1 MANQQLLFLPRP
13 LPDSAFNR
21 LFEPIR
27 VKCALD
33 TGRVLIDGNFIGER
47 SFGLQAE
54 VPFFRA
60 FGSDGGL
67 EATATPDP
75 KFRSRMRPVLLG
87 QVGLGRLTE

>member
-33 TGRVLIDGNFIGER
+33 TGRVLIDETSPLRPTSEFAC
-47 SFGLQAE
+47 SVFCGL
-54 VPFFRA
+54 
-60 FGSDGGL
+60 
-67 EATATPDP
+67 
-75 KFRSRMRPVLLG
+75 
-87 QVGLGRLTE
+87 

>member
-33 TGRVLIDGNFIGER
+33 TGRVLIDGT
-47 SFGLQAE
+47 SFGYRSAKKYFG
-54 VPFFRA
+54 VPVF
-60 FGSDGGL
+60 SPL
-67 EATATPDP
+67 PLP
-75 KFRSRMRPVLLG
+75 LPVPLPFLS
-87 QVGLGRLTE
+87 

>member
-33 TGRVLIDGNFIGER
+33 TGRVLIDETSLANVALASR
-47 SFGLQAE
+47 PKSVSFEPLARG
-54 VPFFRA
+54 
-60 FGSDGGL
+60 GGL
-67 EATATPDP
+67 ETTATLDL
-75 KFRSRMRPVLLG
+75 KFLSGRIRRSRRRG
-87 QVGLGRLTE
+87 